1 MNKFNAMIY
10 GLILVGSASLLFIF
24 IAMNILRRSQNV
36 QYLFGHREHE
46 NDDDWENE
54 E

>member
-24 IAMNILRRSQNV
+24 IVMNILCRSQNV
-36 QYLFGHREHE
+36 QYLFGHRVHE
-46 NDDDWENE
+46 NDEDWEE

>member
-24 IAMNILRRSQNV
+24 IAMNILCDSSDRV
-36 QYLFGHREHE
+36 QKWVGQWAPEDE
-46 NDDDWENE
+46 SE
-54 E
+54 EDE